1 MKTFLKK
8 NKALFILPLVL
19 LPFMV
24 LIFYILGG
32 GNPAG
37 NDNEDSHNERNRQG
51 ANYTIPQ
58 AESSIE
64 IEDKLEAYESQGGQ
78 VVTTDYHILEIPD
91 SLKKSN
97 EVLFL
102 PEDTTE
108 LTATNNEEQLNVNIS
123 NNLLAHIKQKEQ
135 EISRELNPQVRE
147 IGNASKTPDKNQIPQ
162 NDRNQ
167 NKEKNGQSNGAL
179 QKTGIEQLDKVFEE
193 NIVLSRQNDSLEFT
207 LQQLQ
212 QRQLEEERRQNA
224 RFTLE
229 KHNSSG
235 FQRKET
241 KSNLIKAE
249 IYETTTVLDG
259 NRVKMRLLEGTRI
272 NGTKISRN
280 TFIYGICKVND
291 ERLDITI
298 SEIPVEGIFLPVD
311 LAIYDLDGLPGL
323 YVPGNAARKVSR
335 EVGSSTN
342 TSSLFGMTDNP
353 LTYAGIRAADRT
365 TQAFLKRVR
374 LKKVT
379 VKKNTLVYLI
389 NQNQ

>member
-1 MKTFLKK
+1 MRTFLKK
-8 NKALFILPLVL
+8 NKALFILPLVV
-19 LPFMV
+19 LPFIV

-32 GNPAG
+32 GNPTG
-37 NDNEDSHNERNRQG
+37 DSSENSPNEENRQG

-78 VVTTDYHILEIPD
+78 ASTMDYHILEIPD

-102 PEDTTE
+102 PEDTTK

-135 EISRELNPQVRE
+135 EISRELNPPVRE
-147 IGNASKTPDKNQIPQ
+147 IGKASKTPDKNQMPQ

-167 NKEKNGQSNGAL
+167 NKERNGQPNVVV
-179 QKTGIEQLDKVFEE
+179 QKTGIEELDKVFEE

-207 LQQLQ
+207 LQQIQ
-212 QRQLEEERRQNA
+212 QKQLEEERRQNA
-224 RFTLE
+224 RFTIE
-229 KHNSSG
+229 RNNSSG
-235 FQRKET
+235 FQKEET

-259 NRVKMRLLEGTRI
+259 NRVKLRLLEDTRI

-280 TFIYGICKVND
+280 TFLYGICKVND

-298 SEIPVEGIFLPVD
+298 SEVPAEGIFLPVD
-311 LAIYDLDGLPGL
+311 LVIHDLDGLPGL
-323 YVPGNAARKVSR
+323 YIPGNAARKVTR

-389 NQNQ
+389 NQNH

>member
-19 LPFMV
+19 LPFLI

-32 GNPAG
+32 GNPTG
-37 NDNEDSHNERNRQG
+37 DDRENSQSKENRQG

-78 VVTTDYHILEIPD
+78 VSTTDYHILEIPD
-91 SLKKSN
+91 SLKESN
-97 EVLFL
+97 EVLL
-102 PEDTTE
+102 LNEDSTE
-108 LTATNNEEQLNVNIS
+108 ITDTNAEEQLNVNVS

-135 EISRELNPQVRE
+135 EISRELNPPVRKT
-147 IGNASKTPDKNQIPQ
+147 GRTNKTPVNNPIRKNA
-162 NDRNQ
+162 NETKRGNNQ
-167 NKEKNGQSNGAL
+167 STVIL
-179 QKTGIEQLDKVFEE
+179 QKAGIEQLDKVFEE
-193 NIVLSRQNDSLEFT
+193 NIVLARQNDSLKFS
-207 LQQLQ
+207 LQQIQ
-212 QRQLEEERRQNA
+212 QQQLEEERKQNA

-229 KHNSSG
+229 KKNGSG
-235 FQRKET
+235 FQKEET

-259 NRVKMRLLEGTRI
+259 NRVKLRLLEDARI
-272 NGTKISRN
+272 NGIKISRN
-280 TFIYGICKVND
+280 TFLYGICKVND
-291 ERLDITI
+291 ERLNITI
-298 SEIPVEGIFLPVD
+298 SEIPGGETFLPVE
-311 LAIYDLDGLPGL
+311 LVIYDLDGLPGL
-323 YVPGNAARKVSR
+323 YIPGNAARKVTR

-365 TQAFLKRVR
+365 SQAFLKRVR